1 VGTLGYGFEE
11 RDGARRRTF
20 DIGLDILAS
29 ANRPVE
35 ELVTHRFAFERV
47 RDALRANLF
56 REKSGAI
63 KTVLHP

>member
-1 VGTLGYGFEE
+1 M
-11 RDGARRRTF
+11 GARPLPVGVNAEPAVRT
-20 DIGLDILAS
+20 LARQQRPDH
-29 ANRPVE
+29 RPVE
-35 ELVTHRFAFERV
+35 DLVTHRFPFERV